1 MREPAVGR
9 HWTRFAADLEA
20 CSRVEQARD
29 LALETPPPSRPDR
42 RYHSNLWLFLSNL
55 QPPGAATLDEI
66 HAYVRLV
73 ERFMEAGELEAE
85 AGELAKGLLLAA
97 ARR

>member
-1 MREPAVGR
+1 MREPAVGKP
-9 HWTRFAADLEA
+9 WTSFAADLEA

-42 RYHSNLWLFLSNL
+42 KYHSNLWLFLSTL
-55 QPPGAATLDEI
+55 EPPEAATLDEI

-73 ERFMEAGELEAE
+73 ERFVQAGALEADAGER
-85 AGELAKGLLLAA
+85 AKRLLLAA
-97 ARR
+97 TGR